1 MSLQDLEARIA
12 ALEKRVSAHEA
23 NQCARLEN
31 SHTWKTNSLGLRP
44 LRAVATNA
52 TIPNF
57 PYSAAALDS
66 LGGGMMPFANGCRG
80 VRLDGE
86 VNRILSLLGVAP
98 EGALGAKRRVLR
110 ALVGVFG

>member
-66 LGGGMMPFANGCRG
+66 LG
-80 VRLDGE
+80 DGE

-110 ALVGVFG
+110 ALAGIFG